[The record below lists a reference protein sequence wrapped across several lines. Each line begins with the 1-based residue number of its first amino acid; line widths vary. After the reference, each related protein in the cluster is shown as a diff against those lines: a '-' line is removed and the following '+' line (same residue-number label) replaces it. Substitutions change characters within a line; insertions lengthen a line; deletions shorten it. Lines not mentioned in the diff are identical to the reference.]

1 MVVFLDLDGTLVN
14 TVHPGWK
21 PYKDGVQNYP
31 VNQIPIFSGAKEFI
45 ESRKAKG
52 DTLIIVSDSHP
63 SYVNPI
69 AQLLGLDSISLA
81 DKPNISKL
89 NSYINQHTEFKQKI
103 EQEGSCFVG
112 DTKLDIELGRRMKAL
127 TVWFCPYA
135 ITDAIKDVRDG
146 IGDEMAS
153 LKTGPT
159 YVAKTFSEI
168 ETFLDSPLENL
179 YTIEGAFAGYT
190 STRFINFWHSQHD
203 YIVCL
208 ARQEQGECDKYAR
221 ADMYFQL
228 SNPERTQEYLKNVAK
243 GVSCFLNR
251 PGIKDNSWDYL
262 TYLTDKATT
271 IPRYKMK
278 EVFDLVETAIPKIE
292 LLKWAE
298 NTEGSLRNMK
308 MYHDRREFLE
318 RYLSVSLPNE
328 AQTNLYGQY
337 SADPKLSL
345 KGKNIIVLDDQLTTG
360 ATAWHVLRK
369 LRECGANN
377 ILFIAMFQMVLAVN
391 NDNVLCPRCGKPMTI
406 KIRRKDGH
414 HFYSC
419 TPPLYGGDGC
429 GFAYNIPN

>member
-1 MVVFLDLDGTLVN
+1 
-14 TVHPGWK
+14 
-21 PYKDGVQNYP
+21 
-31 VNQIPIFSGAKEFI
+31 
-45 ESRKAKG
+45 
-52 DTLIIVSDSHP
+52 
-63 SYVNPI
+63 
-69 AQLLGLDSISLA
+69 
-81 DKPNISKL
+81 
-89 NSYINQHTEFKQKI
+89 
-103 EQEGSCFVG
+103 
-112 DTKLDIELGRRMKAL
+112 
-127 TVWFCPYA
+127 
-135 ITDAIKDVRDG
+135 
-146 IGDEMAS
+146 
-153 LKTGPT
+153 
-159 YVAKTFSEI
+159 
-168 ETFLDSPLENL
+168 
-179 YTIEGAFAGYT
+179 
-190 STRFINFWHSQHD
+190 
-203 YIVCL
+203 
-208 ARQEQGECDKYAR
+208 
-221 ADMYFQL
+221 
-228 SNPERTQEYLKNVAK
+228 
-243 GVSCFLNR
+243 
-251 PGIKDNSWDYL
+251 
-262 TYLTDKATT
+262 
-271 IPRYKMK
+271 MK